1 MSGRLIGES
10 KVDGVPTKITLK
22 SAVDNHVFVAG
33 LMKKK
38 IKLFKVE
45 SSHNP
50 LIPLR
55 QRV

>member
-10 KVDGVPTKITLK
+10 KVDRVPTKITLK

-33 LMKKK
+33 LMEK